1 MPLNVI
7 CKLFRYITQ
16 SELCIL
22 NILDDFTLSYIII
35 VCKTVTEC
43 GIHKILLPR
52 VDWTQEMFSVAQR
65 MKIFFFFLIIYITQH
80 YVISENQ

>member
-52 VDWTQEMFSVAQR
+52 VD
-65 MKIFFFFLIIYITQH
+65 
-80 YVISENQ
+80 